1 MEKFDTL
8 DLIREKKSREYEKKV
23 RENDTVSAPSGLDA
37 STQTEQ
43 AHIRHLVQEHLEEKA
58 RKVSRRKWGGRG
70 LIALGCMLL
79 FTSCPL
85 YAFTLIGPETVLT
98 ALAMIAG
105 GSALLAWRPRL
116 KDTNEAIIVAAKYG
130 NCLTATRLALEL
142 DITLDRADR
151 IIQELVKSGIA
162 EIDLLHK
169 DSTNS
174 IVYKVR
180 GL

>member
-8 DLIREKKSREYEKKV
+8 DLIREKKAREHAEKA
-23 RENDTVSAPSGLDA
+23 REKDTISAPSRLDV
-37 STQTEQ
+37 STLTER

-58 RKVSRRKWGGRG
+58 RKASRRKWGGRG

-116 KDTNEAIIVAAKYG
+116 KDTNEAIIVAAKFD

-142 DITLDRADR
+142 DITLDKAER

-162 EIDLLHK
+162 EIDLMHR
-169 DSTNS
+169 DSINS
-174 IVYKVR
+174 IVYKIR